1 MTNPARTLLQILLL
15 LLLLCLAHFTV
26 DIIATTILPLLP
38 TMEEQMGLQPE
49 GFLYGY
55 IIWRITD
62 SCSQMAF
69 GFLGDRY
76 RIRFIIWAG
85 PLLAFIC
92 FSVIGYVESPA
103 VMVTLMVLGGFGIA
117 AYHPEGAAT
126 AGN

>member
-1 MTNPARTLLQILLL
+1 MTTPARTCIQI

-38 TMEEQMGLQPE
+38 SMEDQMGLQRE

-62 SCSQMAF
+62 TCGQMVF

-76 RIRFIIWAG
+76 RIRFII
-85 PLLAFIC
+85 
-92 FSVIGYVESPA
+92 
-103 VMVTLMVLGGFGIA
+103 
-117 AYHPEGAAT
+117 
-126 AGN
+126 

>member
-1 MTNPARTLLQILLL
+1 MTNPALILLQI

-69 GFLGDRY
+69 GFLGYRY

-103 VMVTLMVLGGFGIA
+103 VMVMTF
-117 AYHPEGAAT
+117 
-126 AGN
+126 